1 VGNTQLPQSEID
13 KMFNDWVEE
22 YADILE
28 PIAEIDSELFDKL
41 TEC

>member
-1 VGNTQLPQSEID
+1 MLD
-13 KMFNDWVEE
+13 DWEVE

-41 TEC
+41 TECE